1 MSLLDQQFV
10 RLVTIADKETQ
21 MELLPSQPTED
32 LVTQVNIAM
41 QDLLIQDN
49 VNLVTPVLMT
59 QPMSIQD

>member
-10 RLVTIADKETQ
+10 RLVIIADKETQ